1 MIEET
6 AAFPIDALV
15 WLVADALDR
24 AGVEQTNG
32 QVSAAPTERTLRYYR
47 TRGLLDPPVG
57 HRGRTALYVR
67 RHVLQVL
74 AIKRLQAADVPL
86 HEIQQR
92 LVGRSDADLAE
103 IAGIDPSTIED
114 PPAGSRRRVG
124 VRRQPA
130 MAREQA
136 PQQFWADRPATAPE
150 PAPAAAAGAGAGAA
164 EPSHARIA
172 GLELDAGVRLTFPST
187 RELTA
192 ADRTALVTAMADV
205 LACLR
210 VRRLAPDQPDV
221 ERTTP

>member
-1 MIEET
+1 MTDET

-15 WLVADALDR
+15 QLVAEALDR

-47 TRGLLDPPVG
+47 TRGLLDPPAG

-86 HEIQQR
+86 HEIQQQ
-92 LVGRSDADLAE
+92 LLGRSDAELAG
-103 IAGIDPSTIED
+103 IAGIDASTIEE
-114 PPAGSRRRVG
+114 PPAVARRSSWAVG
-124 VRRQPA
+124 RPGAPRGGAPRR
-130 MAREQA
+130 
-136 PQQFWADRPATAPE
+136 FWADRPAATVATDTAQ
-150 PAPAAAAGAGAGAA
+150 
-164 EPSHARIA
+164 PSHPRIA
-172 GLELDAGVRLTFPST
+172 GLQLDAGVRLTFPST
-187 RELTA
+187 RDLTDADHAALTA
-192 ADRTALVTAMADV
+192 ALADV

-210 VRRLAPDQPDV
+210 ERRLTPDQPDV